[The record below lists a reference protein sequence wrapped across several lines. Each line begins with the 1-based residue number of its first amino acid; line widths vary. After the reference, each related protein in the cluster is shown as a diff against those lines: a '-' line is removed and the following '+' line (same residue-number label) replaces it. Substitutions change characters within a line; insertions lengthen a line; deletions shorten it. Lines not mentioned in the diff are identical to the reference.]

1 MKVTIDVIS
10 EDPTN
15 KEWALY
21 LVEEGPWNG
30 EELEGRLKTLQERI
44 YNAVDVAIDGHLA
57 SKFPDSM
64 GRAVRIQV
72 DCYDDPPEDVEAIVR
87 EIAETIEGDAEYQR
101 AIRDSKFITGM
112 RIVTMSEVG
121 RRGGAK

>member
-1 MKVTIDVIS
+1 VIS

-30 EELEGRLKTLQERI
+30 EELEARLNALQDRI

-64 GRAVRIQV
+64 GKAVRVQV
-72 DCYDDPPEDVEAIVR
+72 DCYDDPPEE
-87 EIAETIEGDAEYQR
+87 AETIVRGTAEAVQNDAEYQR

-112 RIVTMSEVG
+112 RIVTMSELG
-121 RRGGAK
+121 RRDGSR